1 MVSKKLAT
9 RLAKK
14 KNELANAEDRVKV
27 LKEELATLNQ
37 QVQLELVKQLQTN
50 LKTDDLTEVA
60 NFIAQV
66 DPTQVPADGG
76 GEQDGY

>member
-50 LKTDDLTEVA
+50 LKTDNLTEVA

-66 DPTQVPADGG
+66 DPTQVPAD
-76 GEQDGY
+76 D

>member
-14 KNELANAEDRVKV
+14 KNELANAENRVKV

-50 LKTDDLTEVA
+50 LKTYQTRICQCKGNGIVV
-60 NFIAQV
+60 I
-66 DPTQVPADGG
+66 
-76 GEQDGY
+76 

>member
-66 DPTQVPADGG
+66 DPTQVLADDG

>member
-1 MVSKKLAT
+1 MVSKKLTT

-27 LKEELATLNQ
+27 LKAELATLNQ

-66 DPTQVPADGG
+66 DPTQVPADDG